1 MDDARQI
8 RQRFE
13 DIMQRMGK
21 SVRLNDSR
29 LESSGSAHR
38 GYKTRGAGADAGW
51 EFRFLELPG
60 GLQAGSILSLEG
72 DGAFKLTAE
81 DAMQVALRPSTP
93 DDTVMGSLGIVL
105 PLPCI

>member
-1 MDDARQI
+1 
-8 RQRFE
+8 
-13 DIMQRMGK
+13 MQVFCAEIEY
-21 SVRLNDSR
+21 VRTSEVFSR
-29 LESSGSAHR
+29 LPTKSLP
-38 GYKTRGAGADAGW
+38 YI
-51 EFRFLELPG
+51 FRVSP
-60 GLQAGSILSLEG
+60 QLSLEG